1 MVILQIDSLDS
12 TRKPVGS
19 CLNYHNHRMND
30 LQQML
35 SDGWQVLNTAIQTV
49 RSSSQDPDEVQLELY
64 SLAFGYASLEASN
77 AFVASYNRNR
87 DSVDSRTRETLEGLA
102 QVFVA
107 DSIHRMSHEV
117 SSLLPSH
124 TGSTSQATWKGVQE
138 YLSSRNLVRVGGLL
152 RDRGT
157 VPLPDFLGDEV
168 DAMRSSVHRLTDE
181 RIVPH
186 AQHIHRENLTVPDS
200 IVRHI
205 RDLGCFGMSV
215 PTEYGG
221 SRNIQEQ
228 DAIGMVVVT
237 EELSRGSLG
246 AAGSLITRPEIVVQA
261 LLEGGTEDQKQ
272 TWLPRLAEGDPLCA
286 VSVTEPDTGSDV
298 ASISLRASRKENG
311 WVLNGAKTW
320 CTLAGKAGLLLVL
333 ARTDASAS
341 PPHRGL
347 SLFLVEKPVTDS
359 LAFTHQSPGGG
370 SLSGRAIETLG
381 YRGMH
386 SFEMFFDDFFVP
398 SDGLLGEENGVNKGF
413 YYTMRGFSAG
423 RLQTAARAVG
433 LMQAAYEESIV
444 HCENR
449 VVFDRP
455 LASYPLTLAKLVR
468 MMMYMVGTRQFC
480 YEVVRAVQ
488 NKKGQVLASLVKLLA
503 CRSAEWVTREA
514 VQLHGGMGY
523 AEESTVSRL
532 FVDARVLSIF
542 EGAEETLAVKVVGK
556 ALIDGVLD

>member
-1 MVILQIDSLDS
+1 
-12 TRKPVGS
+12 
-19 CLNYHNHRMND
+19 MND
-30 LQQML
+30 LQQLL
-35 SDGWQVLNTAIQTV
+35 SDGWQVLKSAIQTV
-49 RSSSQDPDEVQLELY
+49 RTSSSNPDEVQLELY

-77 AFVASYNRNR
+77 AVVASFIRNR
-87 DSVDSRTRETLEGLA
+87 DSLDTNTRETFEGLA

-107 DSIHRMSHEV
+107 DSVHRMAHEV
-117 SSLLPSH
+117 SSLLPSEANSLSQSSL
-124 TGSTSQATWKGVQE
+124 TGVKA
-138 YLSSRNLVRVGGLL
+138 YLSSRNLVRVGELL
-152 RDRGT
+152 RARGT
-157 VPLPDFLGDEV
+157 MHLPDFLGEEV
-168 DAMRSSVHRLTDE
+168 DAMRSSVRRLTDE

-221 SRNIQEQ
+221 ARDGKGQ

-261 LLEGGTEDQKQ
+261 LLEGGTEDQKKR
-272 TWLPRLAEGDPLCA
+272 WLPRLAEGDPLCA
-286 VSVTEPDTGSDV
+286 VSVTEPDFGSDV
-298 ASISLRASRKENG
+298 ASISLSATRKENG
-311 WVLNGAKTW
+311 WILNGAKTW
-320 CTLAGKAGLLLVL
+320 CTLAGKAGLILVL
-333 ARTDASAS
+333 ARTDAKAS

-347 SLFLVEKPVTDS
+347 SLFLVEKPATDS
-359 LAFTHQSPGGG
+359 LAFNHQSPGGG
-370 SLSGRAIETLG
+370 TLSGRAIETLG

-386 SFEMFFDDFFVP
+386 SFEMFFDDYFVP
-398 SDGLLGEENGVNKGF
+398 SDCLLGEDTGINKGF

-433 LMQAAYEESIV
+433 LMQAAYEASLA

-449 VVFDRP
+449 VVFARQ
-455 LASYPLTLAKLVR
+455 LVSYPLTLAKLVR
-468 MMMYMVGTRQFC
+468 MMMNIVGTRLFC
-480 YEVVRAVQ
+480 YEVVPTV
-488 NKKGQVLASLVKLLA
+488 KSTKGQVLASLVKLLA

-523 AEESTVSRL
+523 AEETTVSRL

-556 ALIDGVLD
+556 ALIDGILE

>member
-1 MVILQIDSLDS
+1 
-12 TRKPVGS
+12 
-19 CLNYHNHRMND
+19 MND
-30 LQQML
+30 IQQAL
-35 SDGWQVLNTAIQTV
+35 SDGWQVLKSAIHTV
-49 RSSSQDPDEVQLELY
+49 RLSNSDPDEVQLELY
-64 SLAFGYASLEASN
+64 ALAFGYASLEASN
-77 AFVASYNRNR
+77 AVVGSLMRNR
-87 DSVDSRTRETLEGLA
+87 DSLDSKTRETLEGLT

-107 DSIHRMSHEV
+107 DSIHSMSHEV
-117 SSLLPSH
+117 SSFIS
-124 TGSTSQATWKGVQE
+124 SEQASLSPATLTLVQE
-138 YLSSRNLVRVGGLL
+138 CLSSKNLVRVGEML
-152 RDRGT
+152 RARGAI
-157 VPLPDFLGDEV
+157 PLPDFLDDEMN
-168 DAMRSSVHRLTDE
+168 AMRSSVRRLTDE

-205 RDLGCFGMSV
+205 RDMGCFGMSV

-221 SRNIQEQ
+221 ARDLQKQE
-228 DAIGMVVVT
+228 AVGMVVVT

-261 LLEGGTEDQKQ
+261 LLEGGSEAQKQ
-272 TWLPRLAEGDPLCA
+272 RWLPRLAEGDPLCA
-286 VSVTEPDTGSDV
+286 VSVTEPNTGSDV

-311 WVLNGAKTW
+311 WILNGTKTW
-320 CTLAGKAGLLLVL
+320 CTLAGKAGLILVL
-333 ARTDASAS
+333 ARTDANAS

-347 SLFLVEKPVTDS
+347 SLFLIEKPSTDS
-359 LAFTHQSPGGG
+359 SWFTHESPVGGT
-370 SLSGRAIETLG
+370 LSGRAIETLG

-386 SFEMFFDDFFVP
+386 SFEMFFDNFFVP
-398 SDGLLGEENGVNKGF
+398 SDCVLGEENGVNKGF

-433 LMQAAYEESIV
+433 LMQAAYEASIA

-449 VVFDRP
+449 VVFGRP
-455 LASYPLTLAKLVR
+455 LASYPLTLSKLVR
-468 MMMYMVGTRQFC
+468 MMMYMVGTRLFS
-480 YEVVRAVQ
+480 YEVAPAVQ
-488 NKKGQVLASLVKLLA
+488 STKGQVLASLVKLLA